1 MLHLR
6 TSKRLAARQLRRVL
20 PLRGALV
27 TSAAVHKK
35 TAKAE
40 ALSVLALNEDP
51 KESGLRREMTLPGSV
66 RSAMLAAGSDGAQAR
81 YIGQSSQRALLQQ
94 ACAVV
99 PTTHKERDNTGSY
112 ASAWKRTDDA
122 HCIHPRQL
130 HRRLSTRSC
139 VDTGAHNN
147 LGEYA
152 VKRESHPDA
161 ALHAPPP

>member
-51 KESGLRREMTLPGSV
+51 KESGLTRVKTLAQAPF
-66 RSAMLAAGSDGAQAR
+66 AAPCLLAGSDGAQAR
-81 YIGQSSQRALLQQ
+81 FKGQSSQRAHLQQ

-99 PTTHKERDNTGSY
+99 PTKNKEKDNTGSY
-112 ASAWKRTDDA
+112 APTRKRTDDA
-122 HCIHPRQL
+122 TRIHPRQL
-130 HRRLSTRSC
+130 HRRLP
-139 VDTGAHNN
+139 NP
-147 LGEYA
+147 A
-152 VKRESHPDA
+152 VQKGS
-161 ALHAPPP
+161 